1 MHLHAFC
8 NYECNQ
14 IYCNHE
20 YNRCPST
27 LLAINRSKANVAKT
41 PDKAPE
47 ISAPDPA
54 TYKKKLD
61 QLYWLR
67 IIFAAAS
74 GIIATFAFD
83 SIDGEERR
91 WASIIFMIAVY
102 LVTFVIAKSM
112 KMQLPASDKKKIIT
126 QAIGSFVFIYLFMW
140 IVSYTLVNIPSAGFD
155 LGTVPLP

>member
-1 MHLHAFC
+1 MPESE
-8 NYECNQ
+8 NTETPPVE
-14 IYCNHE
+14 IPE
-20 YNRCPST
+20 
-27 LLAINRSKANVAKT
+27 IAKT

-112 KMQLPASDKKKIIT
+112 KMQLPASDKKKIILGEYHMRCKRRNMI
-126 QAIGSFVFIYLFMW
+126 APYDNVSEVLYLL
-140 IVSYTLVNIPSAGFD
+140 SGFLLD
-155 LGTVPLP
+155 RSLYFG

>member
-1 MHLHAFC
+1 MPESE
-8 NYECNQ
+8 NTETPPVE
-14 IYCNHE
+14 IPE
-20 YNRCPST
+20 
-27 LLAINRSKANVAKT
+27 IAKT

-83 SIDGEERR
+83 SIDARGKYYT
-91 WASIIFMIAVY
+91 SIFGSN
-102 LVTFVIAKSM
+102 F
-112 KMQLPASDKKKIIT
+112 QLRYNT
-126 QAIGSFVFIYLFMW
+126 GYRSFVFILHL
-140 IVSYTLVNIPSAGFD
+140 SCGFD
-155 LGTVPLP
+155 LGTPIPYEHNGICCIQISKA

>member
-1 MHLHAFC
+1 MPESE
-8 NYECNQ
+8 NTETPPVE
-14 IYCNHE
+14 IPE
-20 YNRCPST
+20 
-27 LLAINRSKANVAKT
+27 IAKT

-47 ISAPDPA
+47 TSAPDPA

-91 WASIIFMIAVY
+91 WASIIFMIVVY
-102 LVTFVIAKSM
+102 LITFVIAKSM

>member
-1 MHLHAFC
+1 MPESE
-8 NYECNQ
+8 NTETPPVE
-14 IYCNHE
+14 IPE
-20 YNRCPST
+20 
-27 LLAINRSKANVAKT
+27 IAKT

-102 LVTFVIAKSM
+102 LKVG
-112 KMQLPASDKKKIIT
+112 KKKPGYIRNCKKHEDAFQLRIRKL
-126 QAIGSFVFIYLFMW
+126 SV
-140 IVSYTLVNIPSAGFD
+140 
-155 LGTVPLP
+155 

>member
-1 MHLHAFC
+1 MPESE
-8 NYECNQ
+8 NTETPPVE
-14 IYCNHE
+14 IPE
-20 YNRCPST
+20 
-27 LLAINRSKANVAKT
+27 IAKT

-126 QAIGSFVFIYLFMW
+126 QAIGSFFLYVAGSGADISGALSGVFAISG
-140 IVSYTLVNIPSAGFD
+140 ISTGGVSVFSDSGIGSDFFFLNFVN
-155 LGTVPLP
+155 

>member
-1 MHLHAFC
+1 MPESE
-8 NYECNQ
+8 NTETPPVE
-14 IYCNHE
+14 IPE
-20 YNRCPST
+20 
-27 LLAINRSKANVAKT
+27 IAKT

-47 ISAPDPA
+47 IRQHRIQQHIR
-54 TYKKKLD
+54 KKLD